1 VKAARAASG
10 TATIAANNAGGG
22 KGGVFVGL
30 NEPMRHARRRMLLAP
45 TVALAV
51 VAVLAAS
58 LAGCGTAGAAG
69 SPGTAASSSP
79 AAAGGTASAATASFV
94 GIVEPFDPGHP
105 ARAEPAPAS
114 CGGQS
119 TAIEIERCYQTK
131 TENVDAQID
140 VAQSARYSSAAP
152 AERKTILAQD
162 GAWLA
167 ARAPVCAAA
176 FNTGGTIDGISAA
189 ACLLDESSAR
199 LAAVKGITPPEAR
212 LKGTDSTDPNQLS
225 WYTTPEGSRIAEIS
239 TQGDQTGGAVV
250 AWVIVG
256 GPNGFVVNPR
266 QFYFQDGSFTDPG
279 VPEPSTPSYY
289 RVPTGKKFE
298 FDIDYSKL
306 AKDPNADK
314 SAAGYLYAPGN
325 PVAAWA

>member
-1 VKAARAASG
+1 MGLEKA
-10 TATIAANNAGGG
+10 
-22 KGGVFVGL
+22 
-30 NEPMRHARRRMLLAP
+30 MRGARRRMLLTPA
-45 TVALAV
+45 VALAV
-51 VAVLAAS
+51 VAALAVT
-58 LAGCGTAGAAG
+58 LAGCGSAGSAS
-69 SPGTAASSSP
+69 SPGTAAASSP
-79 AAAGGTASAATASFV
+79 AAGSASAATASFV

-105 ARAEPAPAS
+105 ARAESAPAS

-119 TAIEIERCYQTK
+119 TAIEIERCYQAK

-162 GAWLA
+162 SAWLA

-189 ACLLDESSAR
+189 ACLLEESNAR
-199 LAAVKGITPPEAR
+199 LAAVKGIALPEAR

-225 WYTTPEGSRIAEIS
+225 WYTTPEGSRIAEIN

-256 GPNGFVVNPR
+256 GAQGFVVNPR
-266 QFYFQDGSFTDPG
+266 QFYFQDGSFTDRG
-279 VPEPSTPSYY
+279 LPEPSTPAYY
-289 RVPTGKKFE
+289 RVPAGKE
-298 FDIDYSKL
+298 FQFSVDYSKL
-306 AKDPNADK
+306 AKDPNAD
-314 SAAGYLYAPGN
+314 SRDAGYLYAPGR
-325 PVAAWA
+325 PAAAWS

>member
-1 VKAARAASG
+1 M
-10 TATIAANNAGGG
+10 
-22 KGGVFVGL
+22 GL
-30 NEPMRHARRRMLLAP
+30 GEMMRHARRKALLVPA
-45 TVALAV
+45 VALV
-51 VAVLAAS
+51 VLGVP
-58 LAGCGTAGAAG
+58 LAGCGSSGSSG
-69 SPGTAASSSP
+69 SPGPAASSSQV
-79 AAAGGTASAATASFV
+79 AAGGTASAATVSSFV
-94 GIVEPFDPGHP
+94 SIVEPFDPGHP
-105 ARAEPAPAS
+105 ARAESAPAR

-119 TAIEIERCYQTK
+119 TAIEIERCYQAK

-152 AERKTILAQD
+152 AERKTILTQD
-162 GAWLA
+162 SAWLA

-199 LAAVKGITPPEAR
+199 LAAVKGIVPPEAR

-256 GPNGFVVNPR
+256 GANGFVVNPR

-289 RVPTGKKFE
+289 RVPAGKKFE

-325 PVAAWA
+325 PVAVWA

>member
-1 VKAARAASG
+1 MG
-10 TATIAANNAGGG
+10 LG
-22 KGGVFVGL
+22 KM
-30 NEPMRHARRRMLLAP
+30 MRHARRKGLLVPA
-45 TVALAV
+45 VALV
-51 VAVLAAS
+51 VLGVP
-58 LAGCGTAGAAG
+58 LAGCGSSG
-69 SPGTAASSSP
+69 SPGSPGPAASSSP
-79 AAAGGTASAATASFV
+79 AAAGGTASAATVSSFV
-94 GIVEPFDPGHP
+94 SIVEPFDPGHP
-105 ARAEPAPAS
+105 ARSESAPAR

-119 TAIEIERCYQTK
+119 TAIEIERCYQAK

-140 VAQSARYSSAAP
+140 VAQSVRYSSAAP
-152 AERKTILAQD
+152 AARKTILTQD
-162 GAWLA
+162 SAWLA

-256 GPNGFVVNPR
+256 GANGFVANPR

-289 RVPTGKKFE
+289 RVPAGKKFE

-314 SAAGYLYAPGN
+314 SAAGYLYAPGH
-325 PVAAWA
+325 PVAVWA

>member
-1 VKAARAASG
+1 M
-10 TATIAANNAGGG
+10 
-22 KGGVFVGL
+22 GL
-30 NEPMRHARRRMLLAP
+30 GEMMRHARRKALLVPA
-45 TVALAV
+45 VALV
-51 VAVLAAS
+51 VLGVP
-58 LAGCGTAGAAG
+58 LAGCGSSGSSG
-69 SPGTAASSSP
+69 SPGPAASSSQV
-79 AAAGGTASAATASFV
+79 AAGGTASAATVSSFV
-94 GIVEPFDPGHP
+94 SIVEPFDPGHP
-105 ARAEPAPAS
+105 ARSESAPAR

-119 TAIEIERCYQTK
+119 TAIEIERCYQAK

-140 VAQSARYSSAAP
+140 IAQSARYSSAAP
-152 AERKTILAQD
+152 AARKTILTQD
-162 GAWLA
+162 SAWLA

-256 GPNGFVVNPR
+256 GANGFVVNPR

-289 RVPTGKKFE
+289 RVPAGKKFE

-325 PVAAWA
+325 PVAVWA

>member
-1 VKAARAASG
+1 VL
-10 TATIAANNAGGG
+10 II
-22 KGGVFVGL
+22 
-30 NEPMRHARRRMLLAP
+30 
-45 TVALAV
+45 LAV
-51 VAVLAAS
+51 P
-58 LAGCGTAGAAG
+58 LAGCGSSGSAS
-69 SPGTAASSSP
+69 SPGTVASSSP
-79 AAAGGTASAATASFV
+79 AAGSTASAATASFV
-94 GIVEPFDPGHP
+94 SIVEPFDPGHP
-105 ARAEPAPAS
+105 ARAGSAPDS
-114 CGGQS
+114 CGRQS
-119 TAIEIERCYQTK
+119 TAIEIERCYQAK
-131 TENVDAQID
+131 TENVDAQIN
-140 VAQSARYSSAAP
+140 VAQSARYSSASP

-199 LAAVKGITPPEAR
+199 LAAVKGIALPEAR

-256 GPNGFVVNPR
+256 GANGFVVNPR

-289 RVPTGKKFE
+289 RVPAGKE
-298 FDIDYSKL
+298 FQFSIDYSKL
-306 AKDPNADK
+306 SKDPNASKGD
-314 SAAGYLYAPGN
+314 AGYLYAPGN
-325 PVAAWA
+325 PVAVWA

>member
-1 VKAARAASG
+1 V
-10 TATIAANNAGGG
+10 
-22 KGGVFVGL
+22 
-30 NEPMRHARRRMLLAP
+30 
-45 TVALAV
+45 
-51 VAVLAAS
+51 
-58 LAGCGTAGAAG
+58 
-69 SPGTAASSSP
+69 
-79 AAAGGTASAATASFV
+79 SFV
-94 GIVEPFDPGHP
+94 NIVEPFDPGHP
-105 ARAEPAPAS
+105 ARAESAPAS

-119 TAIEIERCYQTK
+119 TAIEIERCYQAK

-152 AERKTILAQD
+152 AERKTILTQD
-162 GAWLA
+162 SAWLA

-199 LAAVKGITPPEAR
+199 LAVVKGITPAEAR

-256 GPNGFVVNPR
+256 GANGFVVNPR

-314 SAAGYLYAPGN
+314 SAAGYLYAPGH
-325 PVAAWA
+325 PVAVWA